1 MLDLT
6 IVMAIAVGFSIGGF
20 MVLGFEALRNRAK
33 RKRDI
38 QRAGELAEKYPVFI
52 GEDPAGWKRV
62 DDGDR

>member
-1 MLDLT
+1 
-6 IVMAIAVGFSIGGF
+6 

-52 GEDPAGWKRV
+52 DEDPAGWKRV

>member
-1 MLDLT
+1 
-6 IVMAIAVGFSIGGF
+6 

-38 QRAGELAEKYPVFI
+38 QRAGELAEKYPLVPL
-52 GEDPAGWKRV
+52 EETADWKRV